1 MRTLTTPAQA
11 PAPASASASMTA
23 RRTLTR
29 IAVLGV
35 ACSATLAL
43 AACGGGSGSGSAKK
57 GSSSTTAAGS
67 FPGAQTSSSLSPQ
80 PSFDPAAGPTMSP
93 AQLPKNCA
101 GLVTD
106 ADMQLALGNPLNGG
120 DFFTAFQPTAAKQLG
135 RVRCQYGVIQDSTGK
150 VTGDQVE
157 IQLAIYADPA
167 TAQSHGAS
175 TVGDFAGQGDQYAP
189 IAVAGHP
196 ATYVTEAG
204 KDAILVMYD
213 GNRTYLITTEEALV
227 KGDDAKA
234 FTVKIAE
241 ALYKHT
247 TSGLAPAAPSG
258 GATPG
263 APGAPGSSS
272 GPATP
277 GAPGAPSSPSGSA
290 PAGSSSAPA
299 GAPAPGGSA
308 PPSSAPAD

>member
-11 PAPASASASMTA
+11 PAPAPSPA

-35 ACSATLAL
+35 ACSAALVL
-43 AACGGGSGSGSAKK
+43 AACGGGGSGPAKK
-57 GSSSTTAAGS
+57 SSSSTAAGS
-67 FPGAQTSSSLSPQ
+67 SPGAQTSSSPSPQ
-80 PSFDPAAGPTMSP
+80 PSFDPAAGPMMTA

-120 DFFTAFQPTAAKQLG
+120 DYFQPFAPTAAKQLG
-135 RVRCQYGVIQDSTGK
+135 RVVCQYGVVQDDSGK
-150 VTGDQVE
+150 ITSNQVE
-157 IQLAIYADPA
+157 IQLAVYADAA
-167 TAQSHGAS
+167 TAQSHGAA
-175 TVGDFAGQGDQYAP
+175 TVGKLAGQGDQYAQTS
-189 IAVAGHP
+189 VGGHP

-213 GNRTYLITTEEALV
+213 ANRTYLITTQEALV

-234 FTVKIAE
+234 FTLKIAQ

-247 TSGLAPAAPSG
+247 TANLPATTPTSG
-258 GATPG
+258 GATPSAG
-263 APGAPGSSS
+263 AST
-272 GPATP
+272 PATPATPASP

-290 PAGSSSAPA
+290 PAGGS
-299 GAPAPGGSA
+299 SA
-308 PPSSAPAD
+308 PPSSPAAD

>member
-11 PAPASASASMTA
+11 PAPAPTPA

-35 ACSATLAL
+35 ACSAALAL
-43 AACGGGSGSGSAKK
+43 AACGGGGSGSAKK
-57 GSSSTTAAGS
+57 SSSNTAAGS
-67 FPGAQTSSSLSPQ
+67 SPGAQTSSSPSPQ
-80 PSFDPAAGPTMSP
+80 PSFDPAAGPMMTA

-120 DFFTAFQPTAAKQLG
+120 DYFQPFAPTAAKQLG
-135 RVRCQYGVIQDSTGK
+135 RVVCQYGVVQDNSGK
-150 VTGDQVE
+150 ITSNQVE
-157 IQLAIYADPA
+157 IQLAAYADAA
-167 TAQSHGAS
+167 TAQSHGAA
-175 TVGDFAGQGDQYAP
+175 TVGTLAGQGDQYAQ
-189 IAVAGHP
+189 ISVGGHP

-213 GNRTYLITTEEALV
+213 GNRTYLITTQEALV

-234 FTVKIAE
+234 FTLKIAQ

-247 TSGLAPAAPSG
+247 TANLPATTPTSG
-258 GATPG
+258 GATPSAG
-263 APGAPGSSS
+263 AST
-272 GPATP
+272 PASP
-277 GAPGAPSSPSGSA
+277 GAPGASSSPSGTA
-290 PAGSSSAPA
+290 PAGGS
-299 GAPAPGGSA
+299 SA
-308 PPSSAPAD
+308 PPSSPAAD

>member
-1 MRTLTTPAQA
+1 MRTLTTPAHAPALASA
-11 PAPASASASMTA
+11 PAPASATAPATA

-29 IAVLGV
+29 IAALGV
-35 ACSATLAL
+35 ACSAALAL
-43 AACGGGSGSGSAKK
+43 AACGGGGSAKK
-57 GSSSTTAAGS
+57 GSSSTTTAGS
-67 FPGAQTSSSLSPQ
+67 VPGVPTSSSASPQ
-80 PSFDPAAGPTMSP
+80 PSFDPAAGPTMSQ

-135 RVRCQYGVIQDSTGK
+135 RVRCQYGVIQDSSGK

-157 IQLAIYADPA
+157 IQLAVYADAA

-189 IAVAGHP
+189 ISVAGHP

-213 GNRTYLITTEEALV
+213 GNRTFLITTQEALV
-227 KGDDAKA
+227 KGGDAKA
-234 FTVKIAE
+234 FTLKIAE

-247 TSGLAPAAPSG
+247 TSSPPQASPTG
-258 GATPG
+258 GGTPG
-263 APGAPGSSS
+263 ASGSTS
-272 GPATP
+272 GSAGTP
-277 GAPGAPSSPSGSA
+277 GASGSA

-299 GAPAPGGSA
+299 GTPAAGGSA
-308 PPSSAPAD
+308 PPSSPPAD